1 MHSLPFGAL
10 ILLGTALGCKIGG
23 DGLVVTKIEALQ
35 KLAFLRL
42 EDLAGPGRPWV
53 RNSLKTSLPQKPWE
67 ESREAFGARLRDAA
81 REANTKYDVDG
92 LCRDFPSRIA
102 DLKARS
108 GDRLG
113 K

>member
-1 MHSLPFGAL
+1 MLDDVLP
-10 ILLGTALGCKIGG
+10 
-23 DGLVVTKIEALQ
+23 TKARDVCWTMCYQ
-35 KLAFLRL
+35 HR
-42 EDLAGPGRPWV
+42 
-53 RNSLKTSLPQKPWE
+53 
-67 ESREAFGARLRDAA
+67 RETFGARLRDAA

>member
-1 MHSLPFGAL
+1 MLDDVLP
-10 ILLGTALGCKIGG
+10 
-23 DGLVVTKIEALQ
+23 TK
-35 KLAFLRL
+35 
-42 EDLAGPGRPWV
+42 
-53 RNSLKTSLPQKPWE
+53 
-67 ESREAFGARLRDAA
+67 ARDVCWT
-81 REANTKYDVDG
+81 ANTKYDVDG

>member
-1 MHSLPFGAL
+1 MHSLPLGAL
-10 ILLGTALGCKIGG
+10 ILLGTALG
-23 DGLVVTKIEALQ
+23 
-35 KLAFLRL
+35 
-42 EDLAGPGRPWV
+42 
-53 RNSLKTSLPQKPWE
+53 WE

>member
-42 EDLAGPGRPWV
+42 EDLAGPRRQGDV
-53 RNSLKTSLPQKPWE
+53 K
-67 ESREAFGARLRDAA
+67 RLS
-81 REANTKYDVDG
+81 
-92 LCRDFPSRIA
+92 P
-102 DLKARS
+102 
-108 GDRLG
+108 
-113 K
+113 

>member
-1 MHSLPFGAL
+1 MDGDAAEQPGAL
-10 ILLGTALGCKIGG
+10 QDVLLHETA
-23 DGLVVTKIEALQ
+23 VS
-35 KLAFLRL
+35 
-42 EDLAGPGRPWV
+42 WV

-92 LCRDFPSRIA
+92 LCREFPSRIA